1 MNYLI
6 LNYSEIRLL
15 NFAIIFGKNN
25 LKLEDKNK
33 DFNVYTYY
41 HNDSKIFIPI
51 LNNNSMFRFKLGTE
65 KILLN
70 QFEYLKSAEKII
82 VLPDTANTEIVK
94 TFADNKLLHIVFQ
107 GDPFLPV
114 YDESVKV
121 ICSTKYFIQSNI
133 ISDIKL
139 CLPFF
144 FYKHQ
149 ISLVDF
155 NELSNCENTNPLDK
169 VFVYGRRSDE
179 NINLVLRH
187 RGYFIK
193 KIKEWLGEDKIET
206 ANLLHNDIELESIST
221 GRYHLGNFFDYQKCM
236 FNVVFESQHVDY
248 CNEAQNWISE
258 KTLFAL
264 LFANPPFLLVNRDIL
279 NVLKELG
286 IKLLNDDFEDADIGI
301 SFDKFCKF
309 LKESSIGDR
318 IELFKKHK
326 LIQIENRKKLLDYI
340 YSAKEDVI
348 NFIIS

>member
-6 LNYSEIRLL
+6 LNYGEIKLL
-15 NFAIIFGKNN
+15 NLAIIFGKNN
-25 LKLEDKNK
+25 LKLEDKNN
-33 DFNVYTYY
+33 DFNIYTYY
-41 HNDSKIFIPI
+41 HNDSKIFIPV
-51 LNNNSMFRFKLGTE
+51 LNKDSIFRFKLGAE

-70 QFEYLKSAEKII
+70 QFDYLKSAEKII
-82 VLPDTANTEIVK
+82 VLPGLPDTEILK
-94 TFADNKLLHIVFQ
+94 TFEDSKLLHIAFQ
-107 GDPFLPV
+107 GDPFTTV
-114 YDESVKV
+114 YDKNVKV
-121 ICSTKYFIQSNI
+121 VCSTKYFIQSNI

-155 NELSNCENTNPLDK
+155 NELTNCENTNPLDK

-179 NINLVLRH
+179 NINSGLRH
-187 RGYFIK
+187 RGFFIK
-193 KIKEWLGEDKIET
+193 KIKEWIGEDKIET
-206 ANLLHNDIELESIST
+206 SNLLHNDIELETISM
-221 GRYHLGNFFDYQKCM
+221 GKYHLGNFFDYQKCM

-264 LFANPPFLLVNRDIL
+264 LFANPFFLLVNKDIL
-279 NVLKELG
+279 NALKELD
-286 IKLLNDDFEDADIGI
+286 IKLLNDDFEDNDTAI
-301 SFDKFCKF
+301 SFDRFCKF
-309 LKESSIGDR
+309 LKESSINER

-326 LIQIENRKKLLDYI
+326 AIQIENRKKLLDYI

-348 NFIIS
+348 NFIIG